1 MTVGLTID
9 DRELRNLAAA
19 FDRLDMEAVIERVVP
34 LAGKMVQTKM
44 AVYPPETD
52 ANKPGPYPKKWYQRN
67 FGPRYARKSGGIGG
81 QNTSERLQF
90 SWRTDIIKPLEAHV
104 FTKSP
109 RTSGE
114 VSYVEHVQSY
124 ESQTSVHKEHGWQTD
139 QAVAEDVERSAA
151 LDKAIGAAIEYEL
164 VSKLRF

>member
-1 MTVGLTID
+1 MTISLTIN

-19 FDRLDMEAVIERVVP
+19 FDTLDMGAVIKLVVP

-44 AVYPPETD
+44 ASPPTETE
-52 ANKPGPYPKKWYQRN
+52 ANRPGPYPKRWYQRN
-67 FGPRYARKSGGIGG
+67 WGPRYARKSGGTGG

-90 SWRTDIIKPLEAHV
+90 SWRTQIVKPAEAHV

-109 RTSGE
+109 QTGGE

-124 ESQTSVHKEHGWQTD
+124 EMQTAVHKEHGWQTD
-139 QAVAEDVERSAA
+139 LAVAEDVEKSRA
-151 LDKAIGAAIEYEL
+151 LNKGLGVEIEREL
-164 VSKLRF
+164 RIKLGV